1 MYIACVASVSV
12 GLGSKERQR
21 NGILVSCPH
30 EKWCERQKEER
41 GGGKEGTACKQT
53 VFENLRLPTNVLA
66 DWLLLQVLM
75 WLINKCVTCG
85 QIDDIAQLVMASLFD
100 KGDFERAGTCLE

>member
-1 MYIACVASVSV
+1 MKNGVRDKKRKEGV
-12 GLGSKERQR
+12 GEGQ
-21 NGILVSCPH
+21 
-30 EKWCERQKEER
+30 
-41 GGGKEGTACKQT
+41 EGTACKQT
-53 VFENLRLPTNVLA
+53 VFENLRLSTNALA